1 LVDETPISHPP
12 SRGQL
17 VTDVLFRRVS
27 QVSAALVLVLV
38 TFIALRIGVAA
49 APAMRQHGL
58 GFLTGQI
65 WDPSKARYAILPEI
79 WGTLYTSVLALI
91 LGTAF
96 GVAAAIFLSEGF
108 LAQATY
114 RVLRALRIELR
125 PWWSKLPDRL
135 EGMLRNLVNLLAA
148 IPSVVYGLWGLFVL
162 VALIRP
168 ICNWLHLKLGWLPI
182 FGTDLSG
189 PGVLPAVIVLSIMIL
204 PTVTAI
210 SCDALTSV
218 PSKLRMAAYG
228 LGATRWETILGVIVP
243 TAARGIFGSV
253 VLAFGRALGETMA
266 LAMLVGACG
275 PILSSARWSWQR
287 SRSPCSWFLGSTA
300 AASLTAEQPAR
311 PVQFVGA
318 GATFPAVLY
327 KRWFSAWCSCTR
339 AIPIHARRRRCASCF
354 AGASRPASAPH
365 RTWAISSCRRASW
378 RGRSRCWRPLHRQGE
393 HVVHRHRE
401 AAGRD
406 AHQRAEEVRLPGRG
420 GA

>member
-1 LVDETPISHPP
+1 VSDETSISRPP

-17 VTDVLFRRVS
+17 VGDVLFRRVS

-38 TFIALRIGVAA
+38 AFIVLRISLAA

-58 GFLTGQI
+58 GFLTERI
-65 WDPSKARYAILPEI
+65 WDPNKARYAILPEI

-114 RVLRALRIELR
+114 RVLRALGIELR

-135 EGMLRNLVNLLAA
+135 EAALKNLVNLLAA

-162 VALIRP
+162 IPLIRP

-182 FGTDLSG
+182 FETDLSG

-210 SCDALTSV
+210 SCDALASV
-218 PSKLRMAAYG
+218 PPRLRMAAYG

-243 TAARGIFGSV
+243 TASRGIFGGV

-266 LAMLVGACG
+266 LAMLVGNANQISVSLFSPANTLAALLANSFPEAG
-275 PILSSARWSWQR
+275 PKQIGVLMYAALVLLGITLVVNVIGSILLQR
-287 SRSPCSWFLGSTA
+287 ASA
-300 AASLTAEQPAR
+300 AAGAR
-311 PVQFVGA
+311 
-318 GATFPAVLY
+318 
-327 KRWFSAWCSCTR
+327 
-339 AIPIHARRRRCASCF
+339 
-354 AGASRPASAPH
+354 
-365 RTWAISSCRRASW
+365 
-378 RGRSRCWRPLHRQGE
+378 
-393 HVVHRHRE
+393 
-401 AAGRD
+401 
-406 AHQRAEEVRLPGRG
+406 
-420 GA
+420 